1 MMPDRR
7 RSPGGEEVARVGRE
21 LEAIGTLPESGQAPV
36 ALVLDYEAAWVTRIQ
51 PQGADYDYFELML
64 RWYEAV
70 RRLGL
75 DVDIVAPGASLA
87 GYKLVLA
94 PSLPIVEAATLAA
107 LRESDAVLVV
117 GPRAGSKLGNFSI
130 PEMLPPGPLQELM
143 PMAVTQVGSLPP
155 GLRHGVGG
163 ALSGSVEKWREWVE
177 SAQGEAVARFEDGGP
192 AVLRFGRRLYVGG
205 WPDRILR
212 EGMMRLA
219 AEMAGLPVIELGEG
233 VRLRRRGDLRFVF
246 NYGSQRWTVP
256 DTGPVEWLIG
266 GVDVEPQ
273 GVACWRASVGA

>member
-1 MMPDRR
+1 M
-7 RSPGGEEVARVGRE
+7 
-21 LEAIGTLPESGQAPV
+21 
-36 ALVLDYEAAWVTRIQ
+36 
-51 PQGADYDYFELML
+51 
-64 RWYEAV
+64 
-70 RRLGL
+70 
-75 DVDIVAPGASLA
+75 
-87 GYKLVLA
+87 
-94 PSLPIVEAATLAA
+94 
-107 LRESDAVLVV
+107 
-117 GPRAGSKLGNFSI
+117 
-130 PEMLPPGPLQELM
+130 
-143 PMAVTQVGSLPP
+143 
-155 GLRHGVGG
+155 
-163 ALSGSVEKWREWVE
+163 EKWREWVE